1 MNTYMNTY
9 MLYIYEYIYWI
20 HIWIHIWIHMKYLL
34 YIYMLYIC
42 YISYLLHICYISVTY
57 LLHCV
62 WDVYDIF
69 LTRLCCRGPMLL
81 WMWPFSLHTNCSA
94 VPDPWG
100 CLWQRRGGTQR
111 SCRSAVAEPSLRLII
126 MIFDIYIYNIDI
138 SWYYL
143 DIIMLILV
151 DSYVVSYVISYVI
164 SYVRF
169 WIFRL
174 SGEVAAKCRACCSWW
189 WSSLLCRSSR
199 WAPLVHRVALLGDF

>member
-1 MNTYMNTY
+1 MQRQFSGALACWDFAATAGHLRPNLNPPTQRLWHNSWGIFSGKNMQE
-9 MLYIYEYIYWI
+9 LYHTMTYEY
-20 HIWIHIWIHMKYLL
+20 IWIHMKYLL
-34 YIYMLYIC
+34 YIIIC
-42 YISYLLHICYISVTY
+42 YIYMLHICYISVTY

-126 MIFDIYIYNIDI
+126 M
-138 SWYYL
+138 
-143 DIIMLILV
+143 
-151 DSYVVSYVISYVI
+151 
-164 SYVRF
+164 
-169 WIFRL
+169 
-174 SGEVAAKCRACCSWW
+174 
-189 WSSLLCRSSR
+189 
-199 WAPLVHRVALLGDF
+199 